1 MFLHLF
7 PSHCRYNCIKDKDY
21 EKKRGKEEGRRGA
34 EEGRRGKTEENKERV
49 TEGIR

>member
-7 PSHCRYNCIKDKDY
+7 PSHCRYNNIKDKDY
-21 EKKRGKEEGRRGA
+21 EKKRGKEEA
-34 EEGRRGKTEENKERV
+34 RRGKTEENKERV